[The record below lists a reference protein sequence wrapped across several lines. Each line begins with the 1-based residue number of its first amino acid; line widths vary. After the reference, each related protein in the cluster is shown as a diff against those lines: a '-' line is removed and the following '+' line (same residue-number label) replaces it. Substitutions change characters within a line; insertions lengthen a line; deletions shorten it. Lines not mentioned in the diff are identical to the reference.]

1 MNLKNKGFVQI
12 SQIVLFAA
20 MLALYTA
27 IGGMGMIYVAGS
39 VELFFVITYLFL
51 GGIPD
56 TMEYMIRIRRKR
68 GHYKDAFGVVRAGIL
83 YTFMAVVIAE
93 LCLFLVN
100 KLVISRTELL
110 YVDKLLY
117 LSMFA
122 VPFLGIMQVLRGIL
136 QAEFDKSLTGI
147 SKLVFVIFLVTGT
160 VVSGMML
167 GEYGTKAAMLMQ
179 SVGLK
184 HFYVTIGLIPG
195 VVLGA
200 LGAIIF
206 LAVIW
211 IIYRK
216 KVTLF
221 EFQPDTPKE
230 HPGQQLW
237 ELCTSQFAEVMHI
250 CLKHIPVMVLLWLS
264 LGEIRGGNYLF
275 GNFYGAVLP
284 LFGIVWTV
292 FDLGLIKRKKDL
304 FLSYR
309 RKMEEQYYKE
319 LKSVLS
325 YVLLVSV
332 GVAVFTLALHK
343 SYLAIWDLQNFVSFM
358 KLMRFSA
365 LIGMLGLPYMVFLDV
380 LKYRNM
386 RSEAVVSVFAGAVA
400 GVIGSIVCSNASGAG
415 MSMYVWGIFLQLFV
429 TVITA
434 AWYVSRS
441 VGIHYMSVIVRT
453 GVPIVFI
460 CILGIALFGLQQL
473 IFTAMGGLGTLIIC
487 VAIACVAGKIIM
499 LVLNKSGIFF

>member
-68 GHYKDAFGVVRAGIL
+68 GYYKDASGVVRAGIL

-230 HPGQQLW
+230 HPG
-237 ELCTSQFAEVMHI
+237 
-250 CLKHIPVMVLLWLS
+250 PPLLL
-264 LGEIRGGNYLF
+264 
-275 GNFYGAVLP
+275 
-284 LFGIVWTV
+284 
-292 FDLGLIKRKKDL
+292 
-304 FLSYR
+304 R
-309 RKMEEQYYKE
+309 RHHQT
-319 LKSVLS
+319 
-325 YVLLVSV
+325 
-332 GVAVFTLALHK
+332 GC
-343 SYLAIWDLQNFVSFM
+343 
-358 KLMRFSA
+358 
-365 LIGMLGLPYMVFLDV
+365 
-380 LKYRNM
+380 
-386 RSEAVVSVFAGAVA
+386 
-400 GVIGSIVCSNASGAG
+400 SI
-415 MSMYVWGIFLQLFV
+415 I
-429 TVITA
+429 
-434 AWYVSRS
+434 
-441 VGIHYMSVIVRT
+441 
-453 GVPIVFI
+453 
-460 CILGIALFGLQQL
+460 
-473 IFTAMGGLGTLIIC
+473 
-487 VAIACVAGKIIM
+487 
-499 LVLNKSGIFF
+499 